1 MKKKAAAKKEL
12 EPAPIQQYDYFTF
25 LNDKKA
31 VLIIDISDLKK

>member
-1 MKKKAAAKKEL
+1 MKKIRSAKKEL

-25 LNDKKA
+25 LNDKEA